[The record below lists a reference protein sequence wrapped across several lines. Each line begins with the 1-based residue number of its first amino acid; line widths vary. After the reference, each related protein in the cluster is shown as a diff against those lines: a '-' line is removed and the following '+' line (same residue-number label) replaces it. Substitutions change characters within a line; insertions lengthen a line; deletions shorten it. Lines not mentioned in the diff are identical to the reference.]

1 MAYSIDLSPFSG
13 FVHHP
18 DQSLTFVLLSI
29 RSLFVKT
36 WLTRMFTIPISSL
49 FCSFLPTHV
58 VQRNDWN
65 PVWTL
70 CMHSLHISLHVRMRL
85 ICVIYINPV
94 MQTGNL
100 ILHGNGMNSEVSN
113 VCFFLKTKSCYALQL
128 SVVSRLHTIV
138 VILPLF
144 LLHIF
149 SRCLCSS
156 MPHSFWMDNCVWTA
170 EKCLSSPTVS
180 FNKNTLECNWFLHLL
195 RCFDG
200 ADVFLSGWILRKRPI
215 GGRN

>member
-18 DQSLTFVLLSI
+18 DQNLTFALLSI

-94 MQTGNL
+94 MQTGSL

-113 VCFFLKTKSCYALQL
+113 VCFF
-128 SVVSRLHTIV
+128 
-138 VILPLF
+138 F
-144 LLHIF
+144 LNKVL
-149 SRCLCSS
+149 LCSS
-156 MPHSFWMDNCVWTA
+156 A
-170 EKCLSSPTVS
+170 LSSKPSSHHRCNITSVPLAHLQS
-180 FNKNTLECNWFLHLL
+180 LSLLEHASQFL
-195 RCFDG
+195 DG
-200 ADVFLSGWILRKRPI
+200 
-215 GGRN
+215 